1 MKRAKLAVLGLS
13 GQSVFLSVDHFHQ
26 NGETLHAESLF
37 HEPGGKG
44 YNQAVAAARLGAEV
58 SYLTAVGRDAD
69 GAECEDYLREEGV
82 EPHCALKDAHTAYAA
97 ILTDRAGENRVTVY
111 PGASALLSGED
122 VRRFEEQIAAADFL
136 ILQNEIPEAALAEAF
151 ALAERHRVPVSFNPA
166 PYAAWAAPY
175 LRRAYVVTPNR
186 SEAHALLGLTSLVP
200 HDALAERLLQAG
212 VSRAVVTLGSEGALA
227 LEEGHTCLI
236 PALPVQARDTTGAGD
251 CFHATLTVRL
261 AEGAS
266 LLEAAQFAARAAALS
281 VSKPHVLT
289 ALPFRETVERQSV

>member
-1 MKRAKLAVLGLS
+1 MKRAKLAVLALS

-58 SYLTAVGRDAD
+58 YCLTAVGRDAD
-69 GAECEDYLREEGV
+69 GEECEARLREEGI
-82 EPHCALKDAHTAYAA
+82 EPHCVLKDAHTAYAV

-122 VRRFEEQIAAADFL
+122 VRRFEGCIAASDFL
-136 ILQNEIPEAALAEAF
+136 ILQNELPKAALAEAF
-151 ALAERHRVPVSFNPA
+151 SLAERHRVPVAFNPA
-166 PYAAWAAPY
+166 PYAAWAEPY

-186 SEAHALLGLTSLVP
+186 SEAHALLGLTELVP
-200 HDALAERLLQAG
+200 HEELAGRLIQAG

-227 LEEGHTCLI
+227 LENGQTAFI
-236 PALPVQARDTTGAGD
+236 PAVPVQTRDTTGAGD
-251 CFHATLTVRL
+251 CFHAALTVRL

-266 LLEAAQFAARAAALS
+266 LFEAASFASRAAALS

-289 ALPFRETVERQSV
+289 ALPCREAVERF

>member
-1 MKRAKLAVLGLS
+1 MKRAKLAVLALS

-26 NGETLHAESLF
+26 NGETVHAESLF

-58 SYLTAVGRDAD
+58 CCLTAVGKDSD
-69 GAECEDYLREEGV
+69 GEECEARLREEGI

-122 VRRFEEQIAAADFL
+122 VRRFEERIAGADFL
-136 ILQNEIPEAALAEAF
+136 ILQNEIPEAALSEAF
-151 ALAERHRVPVSFNPA
+151 SLAEEHHVPVAFNPA

-186 SEAHALLGLTSLVP
+186 SEAHALLGLTELVS
-200 HDALAERLLQAG
+200 HEELARHLLQAG
-212 VSRAVVTLGSEGALA
+212 ISRAVVTLGGEGALA
-227 LEEGHTCLI
+227 LEEGHADLI
-236 PALPVQARDTTGAGD
+236 PAVPVQARDTTGAGD
-251 CFHATLTVRL
+251 CFHAALAVRL

-289 ALPFRETVERQSV
+289 ALPFREAVERQSV

>member
-1 MKRAKLAVLGLS
+1 MKRTKLAVLGLS

-69 GAECEDYLREEGV
+69 GEECEERLREEGV

-111 PGASALLSGED
+111 PGASALLDRQD
-122 VRRFEEQIAAADFL
+122 VRRFEGAIAGADFL
-136 ILQNEIPEAALAEAF
+136 ILQNEIPEAAFCEAF
-151 ALAERHRVPVSFNPA
+151 SLAQEHRVPVALNPA
-166 PYAAWAAPY
+166 PYAAWAEPY

-186 SEAHALLGLTSLVP
+186 AEAHALLGLSSLVP

-227 LEEGHTCLI
+227 LENGQTAFI
-236 PALPVQARDTTGAGD
+236 PALPVRALDTTGAGD
-251 CFHATLTVRL
+251 CFHAALTVRL

-266 LLEAAQFAARAAALS
+266 LLEAARFAARAAALS
-281 VSKPHVLT
+281 VSKPRVLT
-289 ALPFRETVERQSV
+289 ALPDREAVERF